1 MCYPCS
7 VKTCSW
13 DPPLFP
19 AWGEI
24 LCKCVKWKSSLTC
37 VDDDNGRVVY
47 KPGDNVDDGRWSQRG
62 AVVPISSFTV
72 DSWVFFVDQ
81 RFTCYDQIITNGSTS
96 VAHSSLEQGVKIT
109 IKPNYT
115 HKNFYIQTFQSEQV
129 VFEKLQNI
137 FFKKGLASFK
147 LPSSKLGLYYFI
159 LLYWRTI
166 DEPYNQYD

>member
-24 LCKCVKWKSSLTC
+24 LCKFVKWKSSLTC

-62 AVVPISSFTV
+62 AVVPISSY
-72 DSWVFFVDQ
+72 WVESFFVDQ

-129 VFEKLQNI
+129 VFCKTAKHI
-137 FFKKGLASFK
+137 FTKMLK
-147 LPSSKLGLYYFI
+147 LPSSRIILFYF
-159 LLYWRTI
+159 LYWRTI
-166 DEPYNQYD
+166 DEPYNQYNE